1 MLLSDAEIERYA
13 RQLVMPE
20 LGEAGQ
26 AKLRAARILV
36 LGAGGLGAP
45 VLAGLAGAGVGH
57 VVERDLNLRQM
68 PHSLSEA
75 RTPMMSISH
84 HFRLESKIL

>member
-45 VLAGLAGAGVGH
+45 VLAGLAGAGVGQ
-57 VVERDLNLRQM
+57 LR
-68 PHSLSEA
+68 
-75 RTPMMSISH
+75 
-84 HFRLESKIL
+84 